1 MTDNSFSCEIGKDEK
16 RRGDE
21 TNSLGFGKMSAD
33 LVHTGKSTKYI
44 YFKEMLFGS
53 MNEMLFVQFILFDQI
68 TS

>member
-1 MTDNSFSCEIGKDEK
+1 MTKYIRRGMTDNSFSCEIGKHEK

-44 YFKEMLFGS
+44 FQRNVIWI
-53 MNEMLFVQFILFDQI
+53 NE
-68 TS
+68 